1 MRKKF
6 PSLLGMLL
14 FTPWA
19 CAVGIHQHGVAQLD
33 LALEPPQL
41 SVAIH
46 SPLANLIGF
55 EHPPATPQQQA
66 LWVGLQ
72 QQLQQAQQHIVLPDA
87 AACTLQAVRLSAPF
101 ADHEHNHDHDHDH
114 DHSHADLSVEYDF
127 HCTQAAALNS
137 LQLPLMQNFPAIE
150 RLDVQMLTP
159 SGQHFFHL
167 NHLEHRLP
175 LP

>member
-33 LALEPPQL
+33 LVLEPPQL
-41 SVAIH
+41 SVAIR

-66 LWVGLQ
+66 LWTGLQ
-72 QQLQQAQQHIVLPDA
+72 QQLQQAQQQIVPSAA

-101 ADHEHNHDHDHDH
+101 ADHDHDHDH

-127 HCTQAAALNS
+127 HCAQAAALNS